1 MKKKILIVLMIV
13 VVVGALVFTLAAC
26 NKGMVADYTAISI
39 DMGNE
44 YFIGTEGSVDL
55 KKIFP
60 NASTFSATGNISV
73 SGTTATASKSGTG
86 TLTVDGVEKTVTV
99 IDGVNATDYA
109 GMKAG
114 FEAEKDVVL
123 QTTSFDLDA
132 SATTLHFKNSLYG
145 NGCKINANA
154 LVSND
159 DGSHFLMAE
168 GTNMIIRDLHVS
180 GRDMK
185 EEDNLRELEGYG
197 ILLAFEGTVK
207 DVVTATLE
215 HCIFEN
221 GHKILHFQASEVD
234 VVDTVVRNASDSTY
248 SIRTADNMGSEIAF
262 KGKNFISGSITA
274 GITVYG
280 YEGIDPSN
288 GSAFDYNLIDIEGD
302 LAMYTWREISSITLM
317 PGTESAAGLVN
328 PLITSNLKKKEY
340 AQFMYED
347 GGERYIHFAIL
358 FLSTNKTNECKH
370 ILNGYESI
378 NFEKREFP
386 MPSIASKFMNTC
398 DVFGYTTADDIV
410 KPGAQL
416 TQDPR
421 LEGLF
426 NVAK

>member
-1 MKKKILIVLMIV
+1 MKKKILIVLMVV

-44 YFIGTEGSVDL
+44 YYIGTEGSVDL
-55 KKIFP
+55 KKVFP
-60 NASTFSATGNISV
+60 NASSFSATGNISV
-73 SGTTATASKSGTG
+73 SGSTATASRAGIG
-86 TLTVDGVEKTVTV
+86 TLTVDGTEKSVTV
-99 IDGVNATDYA
+99 VDGVNVTDFA
-109 GMKAG
+109 GMKAA
-114 FEAEKDVVL
+114 FESNKDVVI
-123 QTTSFDLDA
+123 QTISIDLDA
-132 SATTLHFKNSLYG
+132 SATTLHFKNSIYG

-154 LVSND
+154 LVGNKE
-159 DGSHFLMAE
+159 GSHFLMAE
-168 GTNMIIRDLHVS
+168 GKDMLIRDLHVS
-180 GRDMK
+180 GRNME
-185 EEDNLRELEGYG
+185 EEDNLRVLEGYG

-207 DVVTATLE
+207 EAVTASLE

-248 SIRTADNMGSEIAF
+248 SIRTADNLGSEINF
-262 KGKNFISGSITA
+262 SGTNFISGSITA

-280 YEGIDPSN
+280 YENINPSN
-288 GSAFDYNLIDIEGD
+288 GSAFDYNVINIEGN

-340 AQFMYED
+340 EQFMYVND
-347 GGERYIHFAIL
+347 GEKYIHFAIL
-358 FLSTNKTNECKH
+358 FLSTNSSNECKH
-370 ILNGYESI
+370 TLTGYENI

-410 KPGAQL
+410 KPGATL
-416 TQDPR
+416 TEDTR
-421 LEGLF
+421 LEEKF